1 MRQKENRHTNVAFTI
16 YRQGGVLLYKKLKV
30 YQGSQRNYKSVPK
43 IILSGQW
50 LEAIGFSIG
59 NQIEVEYSDDKIIV
73 TKVTET
79 KEQARQKCER

>member
-1 MRQKENRHTNVAFTI
+1 M
-16 YRQGGVLLYKKLKV
+16 YKKLKV
-30 YQGSQRNYKSVPK
+30 YEGRQRNYKSVPK

-73 TKVTET
+73 TKVTEVEENT
-79 KEQARQKCER
+79 NGKCKG